1 MIRWPNDNEVSPHA
15 PFRHQRACSKRVHLG
30 PLSYQGNRPSNKQTN
45 KRFGFSAV
53 CLHFTAVW
61 IKFAEK
67 VSVIKS
73 KSFHSTTVNLLF
85 VNCPKKSNVKNF
97 QLFYC
102 LANVAIDLPS
112 KPISSQITWYSVTSQ
127 FTFFGTRIFPW
138 IWNPWT
144 QNSQFSSQFTLE

>member
-1 MIRWPNDNEVSPHA
+1 MHKMAVADVTDFPNWYCNQWLHIYWSQKWD
-15 PFRHQRACSKRVHLG
+15 
-30 PLSYQGNRPSNKQTN
+30 
-45 KRFGFSAV
+45 RFGFSAV

-127 FTFFGTRIFPW
+127 FTFFGTRNFPW
-138 IWNPWT
+138 IWNPWI
-144 QNSQFSSQFTLE
+144 QNSRFSSQFTVV